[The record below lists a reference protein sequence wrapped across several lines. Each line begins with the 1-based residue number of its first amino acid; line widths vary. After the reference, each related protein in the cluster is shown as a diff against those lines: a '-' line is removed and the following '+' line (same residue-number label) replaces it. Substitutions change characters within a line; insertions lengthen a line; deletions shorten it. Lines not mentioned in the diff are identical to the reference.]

1 MDYKVLYRKYRP
13 DSFKNVMGQDYT
25 ISILKNAIIN
35 DKIAHAYIFNG
46 PRGTGKTSTAK
57 IFAKTINCE
66 NPVDGEACGKCDS
79 CLNIGNNPDIIEI
92 DAASNNGVDEI
103 RELIN
108 NIKIAPSYS
117 KYKVYII
124 DEVHMMTQ
132 SAFNALLLTLEEPP
146 KHIVFIL
153 ATTNIESVPI
163 TILSRC
169 QKFDFK
175 KISNEVIKENIKNI
189 CEKENIDIDE
199 DAILEISYLA
209 EGGMRDAL
217 SILDQLAS
225 ENRKIDV
232 DLIINNFG
240 SVPTTI
246 INNIVKSI
254 NESNIELLKENL
266 KKLDTGNID
275 FKIFIKKLID
285 KFTNLAFT
293 PTELKNLDL
302 EKIKNIVFDLIKIIN
317 NYNININPFILI
329 ELTLLEYVGNIEYKK
344 QENVENVDKII
355 SREIIS
361 DTKEAPT
368 IEENEVKTKEIKEKV
383 DQDEILNKQ
392 EISFNKKTRINNC
405 FVGASK
411 ENKKNAQI
419 KIKDIIKN
427 NKDNKFLLSMIEDA
441 EVEAASEKYY
451 ILSCPIDSVVNLIN
465 INHKLIE
472 KELDNIKI
480 VGLTDEEWTK
490 EKELYISNTKNKIT
504 YTLIDEQDE
513 DIENV
518 ESTINEDINTSME
531 DIAESLFSS
540 SKIEIE

>member
-13 DSFKNVMGQDYT
+13 DTFKNILGQDYS
-25 ISILKNAIIN
+25 INILKNAILN

-57 IFAKTINCE
+57 VFAKTINCE
-66 NPVDGEACGKCDS
+66 SPVDGEACGKCNS
-79 CLNIGNNPDIIEI
+79 CLNIKNNPDIIEI

-175 KISNEVIKENIKNI
+175 KISNDVIKDNIKRICDTENIKI
-189 CEKENIDIDE
+189 TEE
-199 DAILEISYLA
+199 AINEIAYLS

-217 SILDQLAS
+217 SILDQLSS
-225 ENRKIDV
+225 ENNEITL

-240 SVPTTI
+240 SVPTIIIENI
-246 INNIVKSI
+246 INALDN
-254 NESNIELLKENL
+254 NDFNLLRDNIEKLKSA
-266 KKLDTGNID
+266 NID
-275 FKIFIKKLID
+275 YKIFIKKLID
-285 KFTNLAFT
+285 SLSNKAYEKN
-293 PTELKNLDL
+293 ENLDI
-302 EKIKNIVFDLIKIIN
+302 EKIKNIIFDLLKIIN

-329 ELTLLEYVGNIEYKK
+329 ELTLLEHINHENIKIKEIGKKIEVKNAEIK
-344 QENVENVDKII
+344 QEKEDKII
-355 SREIIS
+355 SQEIIS
-361 DTKEAPT
+361 DEISTESVQKEE
-368 IEENEVKTKEIKEKV
+368 IEETKNLQNNFTFDKSI
-383 DQDEILNKQ
+383 
-392 EISFNKKTRINNC
+392 RINNC
-405 FVGASK
+405 FVNVKKEYLNKAK
-411 ENKKNAQI
+411 ENLKKI
-419 KIKDIIKN
+419 IKDN
-427 NKDNKFLLSMIEDA
+427 QEDSFLLSMIVDS
-441 EVEAASEKYY
+441 EVVAASDQIY
-451 ILSCPIDSVVNLIN
+451 ILSSALDSIVNLIN

-472 KELDNIKI
+472 KKLDNIKI
-480 VGLTDEEWTK
+480 VALTEEEWAEEKNNYIKNNKNGIKYTMIDEK
-490 EKELYISNTKNKIT
+490 EKTEGEVNNNK
-504 YTLIDEQDE
+504 
-513 DIENV
+513 V
-518 ESTINEDINTSME
+518 INESME
-531 DIAESLFSS
+531 DIAEQLFSS
-540 SKIEIE
+540 SKIEVE

>member
-13 DSFKNVMGQDYT
+13 DTFKNILGQDYS
-25 ISILKNAIIN
+25 INILKNAILN

-57 IFAKTINCE
+57 VFAKTINCE
-66 NPVDGEACGKCDS
+66 NPVDGEACGKCNS
-79 CLNIGNNPDIIEI
+79 CLNIKNNPDIIEI

-175 KISNEVIKENIKNI
+175 KISNDVIKDNIKRICDTENIKI
-189 CEKENIDIDE
+189 TEE
-199 DAILEISYLA
+199 AINEIAYLS

-217 SILDQLAS
+217 SILDQLSS
-225 ENRKIDV
+225 ENSEITL

-240 SVPTTI
+240 SVPTIIIENI
-246 INNIVKSI
+246 INALDN
-254 NESNIELLKENL
+254 NDFNLLRDNIEKLKSA
-266 KKLDTGNID
+266 NID
-275 FKIFIKKLID
+275 YKIFIKKLID
-285 KFTNLAFT
+285 SLSNKAYEKN
-293 PTELKNLDL
+293 ENLDI
-302 EKIKNIVFDLIKIIN
+302 EKIKNIIFDLLKIIN

-329 ELTLLEYVGNIEYKK
+329 ELTLLEHINHENIKIIEKNKKTKVKNVEIK
-344 QENVENVDKII
+344 QEKEDKII

-361 DTKEAPT
+361 DEISTESVQKEE
-368 IEENEVKTKEIKEKV
+368 IEETKNLQNNFTFDKSI
-383 DQDEILNKQ
+383 
-392 EISFNKKTRINNC
+392 RINNC
-405 FVGASK
+405 FVNVKKEYLNKAK
-411 ENKKNAQI
+411 ENLKKI
-419 KIKDIIKN
+419 IKDN
-427 NKDNKFLLSMIEDA
+427 QEDSFLLSMIVDS
-441 EVEAASEKYY
+441 EVVAASDQIY
-451 ILSCPIDSVVNLIN
+451 ILSSALDSIVNLIN

-472 KELDNIKI
+472 KKLDNIKI
-480 VGLTDEEWTK
+480 VALTEEEWAEEKNNYIKNNKNGIKYTMIDEK
-490 EKELYISNTKNKIT
+490 EKTEGEVNNNK
-504 YTLIDEQDE
+504 
-513 DIENV
+513 V
-518 ESTINEDINTSME
+518 INESME
-531 DIAESLFSS
+531 DIAEQLFSS
-540 SKIEIE
+540 SKIEVE